1 MTNLNLIT
9 SEVFNVYPFGSDSFN
24 KGGKT
29 SGYSNLNLDLDHA
42 SELRFRIRGANAK
55 VELNYYEKNDLI
67 TFGQWLRFN
76 LEGNYDYL
84 SRPGI
89 EVNVPISSINKSRF
103 VLTLMGY
110 YDYDK
115 NIIVNALSNI
125 SSVNVVIGNTI
136 DYEVRILS
144 KNNID
149 YNFEDLS
156 FDDRD
161 NKCRI
166 ISVENKTRNVG
177 EYKERIIKY
186 KLGFYDV
193 GQFVVYPFKISY
205 NYNNEYRELHG
216 EDITILVYPFSDG
229 ETLPPMKG
237 TIGIPMPK
245 YVWLFAVLIVFAIIG
260 IIILIFAVVKYIERK
275 FNEKINIK
283 EDTEALNALKLI
295 DCNTYYNENKYA
307 EYYFELTFI
316 FKRYLTKR
324 FRFNIEDMTTSEI
337 NQLFKENV
345 FNESEYIIKMFEESD
360 YVKFARQIPELKIMQ
375 KDYDFCVDYIVKNGN
390 LYTALKLEEKEN
402 KKIRKEEKKR
412 LRKEV
417 KEQKKLQKKM
427 EHLQENS

>member
-1 MTNLNLIT
+1 MKKIFVLFIMIFTLLMSCSKQMDKNTI
-9 SEVFNVYPFGSDSFN
+9 VNV
-24 KGGKT
+24 KT
-29 SGYSNLNLDLDHA
+29 S
-42 SELRFRIRGANAK
+42 
-55 VELNYYEKNDLI
+55 
-67 TFGQWLRFN
+67 
-76 LEGNYDYL
+76 
-84 SRPGI
+84 
-89 EVNVPISSINKSRF
+89 
-103 VLTLMGY
+103 
-110 YDYDK
+110 
-115 NIIVNALSNI
+115 I

-144 KNNID
+144 KNNIE

-166 ISVENKTRNVG
+166 ISVENKTKDSG

-205 NYNNEYRELHG
+205 NYNNEYRELNG

-237 TIGIPMPK
+237 TMSIPMPK
-245 YVWLFAVLIVFAIIG
+245 YVWAFVVLIVFAIIG

-283 EDTEALNALKLI
+283 EDTEALNALKLV
-295 DCNTYYNENKYA
+295 DCNVYYNENRYA

-337 NQLFKENV
+337 NQLFKENI
-345 FNESEYIIKMFEESD
+345 FEDCEYIINMLEESD
-360 YVKFARQIPELKIMQ
+360 YVKFARQIPELNIMQ
-375 KDYDFCVDYIVKNGN
+375 KDYDFCVNYIIKNGN
-390 LYTALKLEEKEN
+390 LETALKLEEKEN
-402 KKIRKEEKKR
+402 RKIRKEER
-412 LRKEV
+412 
-417 KEQKKLQKKM
+417 KKLKKELKENKKLKKKM
-427 EHLQENS
+427 EHLQENG

>member
-1 MTNLNLIT
+1 MKKLFILFIMI
-9 SEVFNVYPFGSDSFN
+9 F
-24 KGGKT
+24 
-29 SGYSNLNLDLDHA
+29 
-42 SELRFRIRGANAK
+42 
-55 VELNYYEKNDLI
+55 
-67 TFGQWLRFN
+67 
-76 LEGNYDYL
+76 
-84 SRPGI
+84 
-89 EVNVPISSINKSRF
+89 
-103 VLTLMGY
+103 TLLMSCSKQI
-110 YDYDK
+110 DK

-245 YVWLFAVLIVFAIIG
+245 YVWLFVVLIVFAIIG

-275 FNEKINIK
+275 FPQLEN
-283 EDTEALNALKLI
+283 LSKLDLWFSCMYSMQLAI
-295 DCNTYYNENKYA
+295 Q
-307 EYYFELTFI
+307 FLTP
-316 FKRYLTKR
+316 T
-324 FRFNIEDMTTSEI
+324 
-337 NQLFKENV
+337 
-345 FNESEYIIKMFEESD
+345 
-360 YVKFARQIPELKIMQ
+360 ELKNAQQ
-375 KDYDFCVDYIVKNGN
+375 KIDTVIRSAGAIHD
-390 LYTALKLEEKEN
+390 LKDMGLKQKVWYFLSKISFEKTC
-402 KKIRKEEKKR
+402 R
-412 LRKEV
+412 LRNFLKV
-417 KEQKKLQKKM
+417 GL
-427 EHLQENS
+427 